1 MASHKFQT
9 VSSEQGPGDC
19 PFAEHQA
26 FQNLVRTY
34 ECMWGEH
41 TKFFQKFG
49 VTAQQYNVL
58 KVLHAMAEGEGVACQ
73 AIAERL
79 LNRVPDIT
87 RLLDRLEQAE
97 LIRRERCCSD
107 RRVVRTFLTKEGRA
121 KVDAIHGPLTETLE
135 NRFAHMSE
143 GEVRELNRLLL
154 KLREPGCSPCEEE
167 GETIDV
173 AE

>member
-1 MASHKFQT
+1 MASHKFQN
-9 VSSEQGPGDC
+9 VSSDKGPDDC
-19 PFAEHQA
+19 PFAQNEA

-34 ECMWGEH
+34 ECVWGEH
-41 TKFFQKFG
+41 TKFFQRFG

-58 KVLHAMAEGEGVACQ
+58 RVLYAMGKDEGVACQ

-97 LIRRERCCSD
+97 LIRRERCCTD
-107 RRVVRTFLTKEGRA
+107 RRVVRTFLTDLGRD
-121 KVDAIHGPLTETLE
+121 KVAAIHTPLKQALSA
-135 NRFAHMSE
+135 RFSHLSDR
-143 GEVRELNRLLL
+143 EVSELNRLLL
-154 KLREPGCSPCEEE
+154 KLREPGCPSCDDA
-167 GETIDV
+167 DV